1 MNYIFFDIDGVLTD
15 GIKYYGEDGMPF
27 AKTFFD
33 KDFTALKIATAS
45 GFKVVAVSG
54 DERINKKIIA
64 NRNIDFLHAR
74 SVSKWD
80 VVSTNYKIEKDD
92 LVIGVGDDI
101 FDIDLLREASI
112 PCCPIN
118 SHPEILRYVQSRPEG
133 IITKTR
139 GGSGVMVEIVDILIT
154 KYKLN
159 VDYNY
164 LFELDKREK
173 F

>member
-1 MNYIFFDIDGVLTD
+1 MNYLFFDIDGVMTD
-15 GIKYYGEDGMPF
+15 GVKYYNLDGMPY

-33 KDFTALKIATAS
+33 KDFTALKIATAA

-54 DERINKKIIA
+54 DEKINKKMIS

-80 VVSTNYKIEKDD
+80 VVTANYKIERND
-92 LVIGVGDDI
+92 LIVAVGDDI
-101 FDIDLLREASI
+101 FDLELLQNATI

-118 SHPEILRYVQSRPEG
+118 SHPEILRYINSSRDG
-133 IITKTR
+133 IVTHAK
-139 GGSGVMVEIVDILIT
+139 GGGGVLVEIVDALIT
-154 KYKLN
+154 KYELKI
-159 VDYNY
+159 DYDY
-164 LFELDKREK
+164 MFELDKKEI

>member
-1 MNYIFFDIDGVLTD
+1 M
-15 GIKYYGEDGMPF
+15 
-27 AKTFFD
+27 
-33 KDFTALKIATAS
+33 
-45 GFKVVAVSG
+45 
-54 DERINKKIIA
+54 
-64 NRNIDFLHAR
+64 
-74 SVSKWD
+74 
-80 VVSTNYKIEKDD
+80 
-92 LVIGVGDDI
+92 
-101 FDIDLLREASI
+101 